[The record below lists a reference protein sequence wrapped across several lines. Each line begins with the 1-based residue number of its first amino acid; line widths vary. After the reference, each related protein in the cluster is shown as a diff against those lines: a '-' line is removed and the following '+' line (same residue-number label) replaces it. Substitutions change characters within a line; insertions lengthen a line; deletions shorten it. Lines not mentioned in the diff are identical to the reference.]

1 MGKLKIVIINL
12 TLLITGLILLEI
24 GIRIFIDY
32 EPGYYTGV
40 QSKNNCIQYPFGEI
54 CLNSDGYPD
63 DEFDLKGEK
72 LRIGYFGDSVCYGT
86 GAGKGYRITDLLE
99 KYYKKYE
106 HYNFCY
112 IGENVLS
119 NKTLDKLIKV
129 AKKYDLNRIVYLMNM
144 NDIPPLTSEFTQ
156 WPPGVSTMKNTGAKS
171 QEQTPHTRNILVE
184 IKMLITPLDE
194 ILRGKSYLYTYLR
207 NKVKEKLTIAGYE
220 ASGYK
225 TIEMSPGK
233 NDLTFKQA
241 SERINS
247 LQRIL
252 NNMHKK
258 FTLVILPYEM
268 QISTDAESKYRKLN
282 IQWEEGFPDGSA
294 QDLLIKNLSSN
305 VAYFNTYNAFKDI
318 KSTAKIGEYFVYNK
332 GDKIDWNHPNRQGHK
347 IISGYLIDQSIY
359 E

>member
-1 MGKLKIVIINL
+1 
-12 TLLITGLILLEI
+12 
-24 GIRIFIDY
+24 
-32 EPGYYTGV
+32 
-40 QSKNNCIQYPFGEI
+40 
-54 CLNSDGYPD
+54 
-63 DEFDLKGEK
+63 
-72 LRIGYFGDSVCYGT
+72 
-86 GAGKGYRITDLLE
+86 
-99 KYYKKYE
+99 
-106 HYNFCY
+106 
-112 IGENVLS
+112 
-119 NKTLDKLIKV
+119 
-129 AKKYDLNRIVYLMNM
+129 
-144 NDIPPLTSEFTQ
+144 
-156 WPPGVSTMKNTGAKS
+156 
-171 QEQTPHTRNILVE
+171 
-184 IKMLITPLDE
+184 MLITPLDE

-347 IISGYLIDQSIY
+347 IISGYLMDQSIY